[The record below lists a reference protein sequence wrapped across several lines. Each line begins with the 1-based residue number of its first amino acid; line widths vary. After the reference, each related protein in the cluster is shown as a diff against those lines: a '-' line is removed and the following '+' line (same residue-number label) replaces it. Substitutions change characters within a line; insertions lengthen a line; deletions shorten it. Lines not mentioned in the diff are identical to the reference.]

1 MVSVRQLWSGSSQR
15 LRAAGLTIVQ
25 ASLAAMIA
33 WSFSRYVLDRPE
45 PFFAPLAAMSAIGLS
60 LERRL
65 RRSVEMVLGVAVGIL
80 VGDLFI
86 AWAGRGVWQ
95 IGLVVALAM
104 GAAVMLRGGPVV
116 VLQASSTAVV
126 IATILPPVSEAGY
139 ALGRFTD
146 ALIGGAVGLAM
157 TLLLPAHPMR
167 QVIRVGSP
175 LLDGMRQTLARLSSA
190 LRERDESMAATA
202 LAEAHGLQVSV
213 EQLATVVDAS
223 HELAVLAP
231 ARWSARETLGH
242 IEVALP
248 YIDAAVRDIRVLAR
262 QTQSALQ
269 RGDAIPP
276 GLDTAV
282 DECAVAVQALQR
294 SIDSDGDLGAARAA
308 SIRAAQAATDAV
320 QHTSGMLAQTVAGQV
335 RSVAA
340 DVLYATGLTADDV
353 SDLLPGLPEPV
364 RRRSRR
370 QQVALPHHSSE
381 DVLRGEP

>member
-1 MVSVRQLWSGSSQR
+1 MAGVRTLWLSPSKR
-15 LRAAGLTIVQ
+15 LRAAALTILQ

-33 WSFSRYVLDRPE
+33 WSFSRYVLDRPD
-45 PFFAPLAAMSAIGLS
+45 PFFAPLAAMSAIGVS
-60 LERRL
+60 MERRL
-65 RRSVEMVLGVAVGIL
+65 RRSTEMVLGVAVGIL

-104 GAAVMLRGGPVV
+104 GAAVLLRGGPIV

-126 IATILPPVSEAGY
+126 IATILPPVSETGY

-167 QVIRVGSP
+167 QVTRVASP
-175 LLDGMRQTLARLSSA
+175 LLDGMHQSLVRLARA
-190 LRERDESMAATA
+190 LRERDESLAATA

-213 EQLATVVDAS
+213 EQLATVVGAS
-223 HELAVLAP
+223 HEIVVLAP
-231 ARWSARETLGH
+231 GRWSSRETLAH

-248 YIDAAVRDIRVLAR
+248 YVDAAVRDIRVLAR

-276 GLDTAV
+276 GLDVAV
-282 DECAVAVQALQR
+282 DECAVAIQALQR

-340 DVLYATGLTADDV
+340 DLLYATGLTADDV
-353 SDLLPGLPEPV
+353 SHLLPDLPEPV
-364 RRRSRR
+364 SRRSARH
-370 QQVALPHHSSE
+370 QVALPLDTSD
-381 DVLRGEP
+381 DVVRREP

>member
-1 MVSVRQLWSGSSQR
+1 MAGVRTLWLSPSKR
-15 LRAAGLTIVQ
+15 LRAAALTIVQ

-33 WSFSRYVLDRPE
+33 WSFSRYVLDRPD
-45 PFFAPLAAMSAIGLS
+45 PFFAPLAAMSAIGVS
-60 LERRL
+60 MERRL
-65 RRSVEMVLGVAVGIL
+65 RRSTEMVLGVAVGIL

-104 GAAVMLRGGPVV
+104 GAAVMVRGGPIV

-126 IATILPPVSEAGY
+126 IATILPPPSEAGY

-157 TLLLPAHPMR
+157 TLLLPAHPLR
-167 QVIRVGSP
+167 QVTRVAGP
-175 LLDGMRQTLARLSSA
+175 LLEGMRQCLVRLSSA
-190 LRERDESMAATA
+190 LRDRDESLAATA

-213 EQLATVVDAS
+213 EQLATVVDAG
-223 HELAVLAP
+223 HEIAMLAP
-231 ARWSARETLGH
+231 GRWSTRETLAQ

-248 YIDAAVRDIRVLAR
+248 YVDAAVRDIRVLAR

-276 GLDTAV
+276 GLDAAV
-282 DECAVAVQALQR
+282 DECAVAIQALQR

-340 DVLYATGLTADDV
+340 DLLYATGLTADDV
-353 SDLLPGLPEPV
+353 SELLPDLPEPV
-364 RRRSRR
+364 SRRSRR
-370 QQVALPHHSSE
+370 QQVALPLDTSD
-381 DVLRGEP
+381 DVLRREP

>member
-1 MVSVRQLWSGSSQR
+1 MAGVRTLWLSPSKR
-15 LRAAGLTIVQ
+15 LRAAALTILQ

-33 WSFSRYVLDRPE
+33 WSFSRYVLDRPD
-45 PFFAPLAAMSAIGLS
+45 PFFAPLAAMSAIGVS
-60 LERRL
+60 MERRL
-65 RRSVEMVLGVAVGIL
+65 RRSTEMVLGVAVGIL

-104 GAAVMLRGGPVV
+104 GAAVLLRGGPIV

-126 IATILPPVSEAGY
+126 IATILPPVSETGY

-167 QVIRVGSP
+167 QVTRVASP
-175 LLDGMRQTLARLSSA
+175 LLDGMHQSLVRLARA
-190 LRERDESMAATA
+190 LRERDESLAATA

-213 EQLATVVDAS
+213 EQLATVVGAS
-223 HELAVLAP
+223 HEIVVLAP
-231 ARWSARETLGH
+231 GRWSSRETLAH

-248 YIDAAVRDIRVLAR
+248 YVDAAVRDIRVLAR

-276 GLDTAV
+276 GLDVAV
-282 DECAVAVQALQR
+282 DECAVAIQALQR

-340 DVLYATGLTADDV
+340 DLLYATGLTAEDV
-353 SDLLPGLPEPV
+353 SHLLPDLPEPV
-364 RRRSRR
+364 SRRSAR
-370 QQVALPHHSSE
+370 QQVALPLDTSD
-381 DVLRGEP
+381 DVVRREP

>member
-1 MVSVRQLWSGSSQR
+1 MAGVRTLWLSPSKR
-15 LRAAGLTIVQ
+15 LRAAALTILQ

-33 WSFSRYVLDRPE
+33 WSFSRYVLDRPD
-45 PFFAPLAAMSAIGLS
+45 PFFAPLAAMSAIGVS
-60 LERRL
+60 MERRL
-65 RRSVEMVLGVAVGIL
+65 RRSTEMVLGVAVGIL

-104 GAAVMLRGGPVV
+104 GAAVLLRGGPIV

-126 IATILPPVSEAGY
+126 IATILPPVSETGY

-167 QVIRVGSP
+167 QVTRVASP
-175 LLDGMRQTLARLSSA
+175 LLDGMHQSLVRLARA
-190 LRERDESMAATA
+190 LRERDESLAATA

-213 EQLATVVDAS
+213 EQLATVVGAS
-223 HELAVLAP
+223 HEIVVLAP
-231 ARWSARETLGH
+231 GRWSSRETLAH

-248 YIDAAVRDIRVLAR
+248 YVDAAVRDIRVLAR

-276 GLDTAV
+276 GLDVAV
-282 DECAVAVQALQR
+282 DECAVAIQALQR

-340 DVLYATGLTADDV
+340 DLLYATGLTADDV
-353 SDLLPGLPEPV
+353 SHLLPDLPEPV
-364 RRRSRR
+364 SRRSAR
-370 QQVALPHHSSE
+370 QQVALPLDTSD
-381 DVLRGEP
+381 DVVRREP

>member
-1 MVSVRQLWSGSSQR
+1 MAGVRTLWSSPSKR
-15 LRAAGLTIVQ
+15 LRAAALTILQ

-33 WSFSRYVLDRPE
+33 WSFSRYVLDRPD
-45 PFFAPLAAMSAIGLS
+45 PFFAPLAAMSAIGVS
-60 LERRL
+60 MERRL
-65 RRSVEMVLGVAVGIL
+65 RRSTEMVLGVAVGIL

-104 GAAVMLRGGPVV
+104 GAAVLLRGGPIV

-146 ALIGGAVGLAM
+146 ALIGGAVGLAI

-167 QVIRVGSP
+167 QVTRVASP
-175 LLDGMRQTLARLSSA
+175 LLDGMRQSLERLSRA
-190 LRERDESMAATA
+190 LRERDESLAATA

-213 EQLATVVDAS
+213 EQLATVVGAS
-223 HELAVLAP
+223 HEIVVLAP
-231 ARWSARETLGH
+231 GRWSSRETLAH

-248 YIDAAVRDIRVLAR
+248 YVDAAVRDIRVLAR

-276 GLDTAV
+276 GLDVAV
-282 DECAVAVQALQR
+282 DECAVAIQALQR

-340 DVLYATGLTADDV
+340 DLLYATGLTAADV
-353 SDLLPGLPEPV
+353 SHLLPDLPEPV
-364 RRRSRR
+364 SRR
-370 QQVALPHHSSE
+370 LARQHVALPVDTSD
-381 DVLRGEP
+381 DVVRREP

>member
-1 MVSVRQLWSGSSQR
+1 VEGVRTLWKGSSGR
-15 LRAAGLTIVQ
+15 LRAAALTILQ

-45 PFFAPLAAMSAIGLS
+45 PLFAPLAAMSAIGVS
-60 LERRL
+60 MERRL
-65 RRSVEMVLGVAVGIL
+65 RRSTEMVLGVAVGIL

-104 GAAVMLRGGPVV
+104 GAAVLLRGGPVV

-126 IATILPPVSEAGY
+126 IATILPPPSEAGW
-139 ALGRFTD
+139 AFGRFTD

-167 QVIRVGSP
+167 QITRVASP
-175 LLDGMRQTLARLSSA
+175 LLDGMRQCLVRLSSA
-190 LRERDESMAATA
+190 LREREESLAATA

-223 HELAVLAP
+223 HEIAVLAP
-231 ARWSARETLGH
+231 GRWSTRETLAD

-269 RGDAIPP
+269 RRDAIPP
-276 GLDTAV
+276 GLDVAV
-282 DECAVAVQALQR
+282 DECAVAIQALQR
-294 SIDSDGDLGAARAA
+294 SLDSDGDLAAARLA

-335 RSVAA
+335 RSVAS
-340 DVLYATGLTADDV
+340 DLLYATGLTAEDV
-353 SDLLPGLPEPV
+353 SDLLPDLPEPV
-364 RRRSRR
+364 SRRSRR
-370 QQVALPHHSSE
+370 QQVALPVDTSD
-381 DVLRGEP
+381 DVVRREP